1 MNRIEQELTF
11 SPQIYSKTR
20 SPYYMT
26 YIEGTVANPH
36 NDKKTLTTKKFIV
49 DTGAAITILNSSF
62 GFLFKDSNT
71 PIVEYVN
78 IHYGGGVTREPLPV
92 YMIKLKIK
100 GIEFKFPA
108 AYDKN
113 MQLTSL
119 LGHFGFLNS
128 LEHFGVSKQRK
139 KLTLIK

>member
-1 MNRIEQELTF
+1 MDRIEQDLSYF
-11 SPQIYSKTR
+11 PQILINSR

-26 YIEGTVANPH
+26 YIEGTVTNPH
-36 NDKKTLTTKKFIV
+36 NDKKTITVKKFIV

-62 GFLFKDSNT
+62 GFLFKDNDT
-71 PIVEYVN
+71 PIIDRVN

-92 YMIKLKIK
+92 YLIKLKIK
-100 GIEFKFPA
+100 GVEFEFPA

-128 LEHFGVSKQRK
+128 LEHLGISKQRK

>member
-1 MNRIEQELTF
+1 MNRIEQDLTYF
-11 SPQIYSKTR
+11 PQIYSKTK

-26 YIEGTVANPH
+26 YIEGTVTNPH
-36 NDKKTLTTKKFIV
+36 NEKKTMSVKKFIF

-62 GFLFKDSNT
+62 GFLFKDSDT
-71 PIVEYVN
+71 PIIEHVN
-78 IHYGGGVTREPLPV
+78 IQYGGGITKEPLPV
-92 YMIKLKIK
+92 YMVKLKIK
-100 GIEFKFPA
+100 GVEFEIPA

-128 LEHFGVSKQRK
+128 LEHFGVSKKHR
-139 KLTLIK
+139 KLTIIK

>member
-1 MNRIEQELTF
+1 MNKIEHELTYHT
-11 SPQIYSKTR
+11 QIYSATR

-26 YIEGTVANPH
+26 YIVGVVTNPH
-36 NDKKTLTTKKFIV
+36 NNKKTMVAKDFIV

-62 GFLFKDSNT
+62 SFLFKDSDT
-71 PIVEYVN
+71 PIIEYVN
-78 IHYGGGVTREPLPV
+78 IQYGGGISREPLPV

-100 GIEFKFPA
+100 GIEFDFPA
-108 AYDKN
+108 AFDKN
-113 MQLTSL
+113 MKLTSL

-128 LEHFGVSKQRK
+128 LEHFGISKQRK